1 MRIQSIFFNN
11 PDHYPP
17 MISASRILDTVV
29 EAHEI
34 LAREYI
40 LATLPSETISY
51 GDHTRVIRFDLQR
64 HRSGLQYLLFT
75 LKVLQCASFKPDIVI
90 GYDAHGLI
98 SAWLLSVF
106 TRSPFIYHC
115 HDFLDASE
123 VRTAS
128 QRIIK
133 WLERKVA
140 PNIADVIVPDKERAD
155 VMAEQL
161 KLRHAPLVVANA
173 PLTAPSPSTR
183 LQDTLAEQGKSFSQV
198 VFRQGRIG
206 PNHAL
211 DVTLRSMPMWAD
223 PSWGFVIMGPAEP
236 TYRDHLVDL
245 ATSLGV
251 AERFVILPAVPYPQ
265 VAQYTVGADLGHG
278 LYEPNHVNNRYITMA
293 SNKIMEYIA
302 AGLPMLLS
310 ESSGSRALL
319 EKYQVGATADIAS
332 AESVAESVNTILSS
346 SYRVAEM
353 RAASKRAF
361 REEFNYAYQ
370 YAPVIE
376 RFREL
381 TLGKSNV

>member
-1 MRIQSIFFNN
+1 
-11 PDHYPP
+11 